1 MLRPLQPARR
11 PLQPAR
17 RPLRPARRP
26 LQPAHRPLETRS
38 PPLCMP
44 ALLLAPPSFCV
55 PCYWPPRRAL
65 LCPACF
71 DTWLDDL
78 QLYLLSDSRDSFRCL
93 TTCLEPLSPLP
104 PQLTVRLTHKT
115 AKALYDAVVARY
127 SSLAT
132 TALGRLLLPYLFPEL
147 SAFATVE
154 DLITHLCTSD
164 ARYHAAL
171 PAEFLDRNP
180 PSIRSGAVNR
190 GGSGGGQQQQ
200 QQRQSETPSPQKLR
214 EWFSQREASG
224 GSVSCP
230 YIIRTGDRAGQT
242 CGKPHTQH
250 RCFSRLDNAWRA
262 EFGNEAER
270 PRWAELLRSGVD
282 IFDMD
287 YDAILAAMY
296 ALFVSA
302 EGDCYLCVPPDPGIE
317 AAALG
322 ASESALSGTAP
333 AEALHTFT
341 LDSGGSRCFFR
352 DNTNLTPLSPPVRVR
367 LADPSGGPVVARFS
381 TVLPCSAVVSG
392 SLSGLHLPSFSTN
405 LVSTA
410 ALQDAMVTT
419 TTPGAS
425 SGSCV
430 CLGVR
435 IGSGS
440 TPLLVSPPVTPD
452 SFGTTALVT
461 PPCHAFVAC
470 TPTSLPLV
478 SLGLCLPSCPRL
490 PRPTFLASMGDS
502 APLLTPPRFPRRL
515 LPCRLSTWTFCLQ
528 LCERF
533 RQDLPVLRLHS
544 DRGGE
549 FSSDLLRDFC
559 RGEGILQLFTLPAS
573 LQKNRVSERRIGLV
587 MEVARTS
594 MIHAAAP
601 HFLWPFAVRYAAH
614 QLNLWPRVSLPETL
628 PTLCRCSGSRALM
641 PLFAIRPQT
650 SSPPALFP
658 ASSLAFL
665 LTRLADSFTT
675 PPRAVSSLFRT
686 SRLTSRFPFTVSSPT
701 ALPLA
706 RPRRSSLFPVDPLR
720 GIAPVEVAVGL
731 GAARGAVSGGVV
743 SGAAE
748 PGGAEFE
755 GAGSGGAELGAA
767 ETGGVGVAGA
777 GDPTEPGA
785 VGAGGFGTGGARAG
799 GAGAGGT
806 ALGALELEELEL
818 EAMARK
824 ALELQELE
832 LLTLELE
839 VLEAVCGYDP
849 SPLPAPSPYTEQSG
863 DLTERCEPASRLVSP
878 VRTAPHVPRSRP
890 PPVPSTHAMALRP
903 SSVPLRVPLPAP
915 PESSLREVPDPESDS
930 ARAVSPIVARLL
942 ATVVIDPSFE
952 SAAASALVAELLE
965 FAAACCLDY
974 AIALVA
980 ESESASPPFVGG
992 ECALGTD
999 VLEYRHPDPA
1009 LLRRGTV
1016 ALKFPNSH
1024 RAPVARDGF
1033 CPPPPRARVGSCP
1046 SPAPSERRFL
1056 PAARPERASDSS
1068 LHAQRALLP
1077 RALCA
1082 LLPSAASTPPTA
1094 PFSPPSPCC
1103 MCSSF
1108 GGGQGSEGEV
1118 APTALACLLSLTAAP
1133 AAVGGSVKRLGGS
1146 KIEVQLHHQLPP
1158 PLIINPVPRCSHASC
1173 SHAAPCLVLPCCP
1186 MPQYSCAALCPGPL
1200 VRPRASGF
1208 PCCPVPPCSRAALCP
1223 VFPCYLCFPCCPA
1236 SRASHAAPC
1245 PGAPMLPSVLCFR
1258 TPVLP

>member
-1 MLRPLQPARR
+1 MGRPLQPMLRPLQPARR

-65 LCPACF
+65 LCPACVLLCWQRA
-71 DTWLDDL
+71 TLLCPLWLL
-78 QLYLLSDSRDSFRCL
+78 FVSSRSIMRACDSQWL
-93 TTCLEPLSPLP
+93 THDATARFAILNHLPLAECAHFE
-104 PQLTVRLTHKT
+104 QHKT

-180 PSIRSGAVNR
+180 PSMYITLYFIVTHLPNSLRAVRDHFLALDPADLTVDLLAQHLLAAELGGSRSGAVNR

-419 TTPGAS
+419 TTPGGQPVS
-425 SGSCV
+425 ICT
-430 CLGVR
+430 CVR

-515 LPCRLSTWTFCLQ
+515 LPCRLSTWTKGEVPDVMISWIRAVCLQ

-601 HFLWPFAVRYAAH
+601 HFLWPFADITFDESVPFYRLFPYRSA
-614 QLNLWPRVSLPETL
+614 PRP
-628 PTLCRCSGSRALM
+628 PP
-641 PLFAIRPQT
+641 PLFLVPGPPPVDPLPPL
-650 SSPPALFP
+650 SPV
-658 ASSLAFL
+658 ASG
-665 LTRLADSFTT
+665 
-675 PPRAVSSLFRT
+675 VSQ
-686 SRLTSRFPFTVSSPT
+686 
-701 ALPLA
+701 
-706 RPRRSSLFPVDPLR
+706 VDPLR

-839 VLEAVCGYDP
+839 VLGVRSSTSLTPPLLCPPPDQSQPPLLSA

-999 VLEYRHPDPA
+999 VLEYR
-1009 LLRRGTV
+1009 
-1016 ALKFPNSH
+1016 
-1024 RAPVARDGF
+1024 
-1033 CPPPPRARVGSCP
+1033 
-1046 SPAPSERRFL
+1046 
-1056 PAARPERASDSS
+1056 
-1068 LHAQRALLP
+1068 
-1077 RALCA
+1077 
-1082 LLPSAASTPPTA
+1082 
-1094 PFSPPSPCC
+1094 
-1103 MCSSF
+1103 
-1108 GGGQGSEGEV
+1108 
-1118 APTALACLLSLTAAP
+1118 
-1133 AAVGGSVKRLGGS
+1133 
-1146 KIEVQLHHQLPP
+1146 
-1158 PLIINPVPRCSHASC
+1158 
-1173 SHAAPCLVLPCCP
+1173 
-1186 MPQYSCAALCPGPL
+1186 
-1200 VRPRASGF
+1200 
-1208 PCCPVPPCSRAALCP
+1208 
-1223 VFPCYLCFPCCPA
+1223 
-1236 SRASHAAPC
+1236 
-1245 PGAPMLPSVLCFR
+1245 
-1258 TPVLP
+1258 